1 MGNPG
6 ITEDCIDLGNVGVF
20 EDAPTKAADKFWKCQ
35 ENNLCGCW

>member
-6 ITEDCIDLGNVGVF
+6 VAEDCIDFGNVGVF

-35 ENNLCGCW
+35 ENNLREHW